1 MKTKTCA
8 EYAAHLFKMTAV
20 VIRDIVVSLKILSN
34 WQIGTFLGMSHFIK
48 IPVFGGFFNRSDLL
62 AVCFWV
68 KCIGKK
74 R

>member
-8 EYAAHLFKMTAV
+8 EYAAHLFKMAAV

-48 IPVFGGFFNRSDLL
+48 IPVFGGG
-62 AVCFWV
+62 V
-68 KCIGKK
+68 
-74 R
+74 